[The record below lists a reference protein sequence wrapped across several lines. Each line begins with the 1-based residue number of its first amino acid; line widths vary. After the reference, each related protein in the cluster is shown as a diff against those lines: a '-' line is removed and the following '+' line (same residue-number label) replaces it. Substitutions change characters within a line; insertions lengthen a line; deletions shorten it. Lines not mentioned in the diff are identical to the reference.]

1 MKKGIICLVFFLL
14 SFSVTFGVVIDIV
27 RVSDVPLIFDIHVY
41 NDGEPPVE
49 ITDFHFSVSPPCQVV
64 AAEGPPGWTLRYA
77 LPNSFVEMDAGVG
90 AEIPPGGSGLFR
102 VTLEGPCEDAS
113 YTLYLT
119 SSEGVIPG
127 SEREGP
133 LGPLDVGEGVKPEN
147 IKIEISP
154 NPFNSSC
161 AILVPARAEI
171 VIYDLTGQI
180 IDRFDCGCSR
190 TTWTWHPDESR
201 PSGIYLVR
209 ATLGDL
215 TLAARLVYMK

>member
-1 MKKGIICLVFFLL
+1 MKKRITYLVLFLL
-14 SFSVTFGVVIDIV
+14 SFSVAFAVVIDIV
-27 RVSDVPLIFDIHVY
+27 RISDVPLILDINVY

-49 ITDFHFSVSPPCQVV
+49 ITDFHFSVSPPCEVV

-77 LPNSFVEMDAGVG
+77 LPNSFVEMDAGDG
-90 AEIPPGGSGLFR
+90 AEIPPGGSGSFR

-119 SSEGVIPG
+119 SPEGVIPG
-127 SEREGP
+127 SEQEGP
-133 LGPLDVGEGVKPEN
+133 LGPLDVGTGVRPEN
-147 IKIEISP
+147 IEIEISP

-161 AILVPARAEI
+161 AISVPARARI

-180 IDRFDCGCSR
+180 IDKFDCGCSR
-190 TTWTWHPDESR
+190 TTWTWRPDENR
-201 PSGIYLVR
+201 PSGIYLVK

-215 TLAARLVYMK
+215 TLTKRLVYMK